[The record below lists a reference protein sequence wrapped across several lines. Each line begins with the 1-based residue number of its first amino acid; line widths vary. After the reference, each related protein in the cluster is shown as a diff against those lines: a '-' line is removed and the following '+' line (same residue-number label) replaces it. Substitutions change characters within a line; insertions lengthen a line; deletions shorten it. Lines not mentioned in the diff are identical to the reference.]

1 MSQNSTKLKARDL
14 DSIPTVQLTRTLT
27 LVAFENR
34 TGTAE
39 QSNAGE
45 QNSIHLLDLKSDFD
59 LKESQQ
65 SAYRAGLY
73 TQYQN
78 R

>member
-1 MSQNSTKLKARDL
+1 MPQNSTKLKARDL
-14 DSIPTVQLTRTLT
+14 DSIRTVQLTRTLT

-34 TGTAE
+34 TDTAE

-45 QNSIHLLDLKSDFD
+45 QNSVHMLDLKSDFD

-65 SAYRAGLY
+65 SAYRTGLY
-73 TQYQN
+73 TRYQN
-78 R
+78 